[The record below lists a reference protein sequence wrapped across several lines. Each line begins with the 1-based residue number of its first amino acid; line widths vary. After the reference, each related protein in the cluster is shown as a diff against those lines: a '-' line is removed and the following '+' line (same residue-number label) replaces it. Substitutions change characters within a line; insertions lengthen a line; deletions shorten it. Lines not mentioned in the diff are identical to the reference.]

1 MKPTAEEM
9 ALYRATMQQ
18 REKKAQQKRE
28 QRRARAWETAKQAAT
43 LLKEDFGASQVVVFG
58 SLAHGLWFSEHS
70 DVDIAVWGL
79 KSDDYFTAVARL
91 QDISPEFQVDLVS
104 IEHCKPGLREA
115 ILSEGK
121 LL

>member
-18 REKKAQQKRE
+18 RGKKAQQERE
-28 QRRARAWETAKQAAT
+28 QRRARAWEVARQAAKM
-43 LLKEDFGASQVVVFG
+43 LKEEFGASQVAVFG
-58 SLAHGLWFSEHS
+58 SLAQGRWFSDAS

-104 IEHCKPGLREA
+104 IERCKPGLREA
-115 ILSEGK
+115 ILNEGK
-121 LL
+121 LV